1 MNKAVLSIGCVMVG
15 GCAGLGSTV
24 DRDLLAEITI
34 ENKLLLFDAEN
45 DVAIAIDERERL
57 AREIYQARMDIVDA
71 EAQVDETYDDE
82 DRAEAKGDDKRAQL
96 SAMARDVFVLKI
108 DYLDRNL
115 ALLRDKLDAQ
125 DGLIMVAKA
134 KYELAKAKLVKR
146 NNVRGA
152 QDIDLA
158 EFEEQVSDYVEA
170 AKDTMV
176 DLAEFEKEV
185 EAYKKQWLST
195 RDQLMAASGGGLG
208 SPWAEDS
215 ALWGGSW

>member
-1 MNKAVLSIGCVMVG
+1 MKRAVLLLFAHSACSS
-15 GCAGLGSTV
+15 LGSTV
-24 DRDLLAEITI
+24 DRDLLSEITI

-57 AREIYQARMDIVDA
+57 AREIYQAKMDIIDA

-82 DRAEAKGDDKRAQL
+82 DRADAKGDDKRAQL
-96 SAMARDVFVLKI
+96 SAMAREVFILKI
-108 DYLDRNL
+108 DYLELNL
-115 ALLRDKLDAQ
+115 AYLRDKLEAQ

-134 KYELAKAKLVKR
+134 KYELAKAKLVKK

-152 QDIDLA
+152 QDIELA
-158 EFEEQVSDYVEA
+158 DFEEQVSDYVQH
-170 AKDTMV
+170 AKDAMV
-176 DLAEFEKEV
+176 DLSEFEKEV
-185 EAYKKQWLST
+185 EAYKKQWLHT